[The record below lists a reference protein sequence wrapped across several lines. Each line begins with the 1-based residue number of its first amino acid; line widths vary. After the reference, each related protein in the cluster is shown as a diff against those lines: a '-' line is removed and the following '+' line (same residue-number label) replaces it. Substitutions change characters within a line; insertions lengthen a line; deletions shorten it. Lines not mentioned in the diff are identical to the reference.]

1 MELDQLFS
9 SFSNQTILTIGDVMV
24 DAYLFGAVHRISPE
38 APVPV
43 VSVSGRENRL
53 GGAANVALNLRSLGV
68 RTILC
73 SIVGEDEKGRIF
85 RDLMQESGLSTE
97 GIIAAPG
104 RKTTCKTRIIAGT
117 QHTLRVDDEVNTP
130 VDSELEKALISRVAE
145 IASQTKLNAIIF
157 EDYDKGTLTP
167 RIISGIIEIARQY
180 NIPTLVD
187 PKKRNF
193 DFYTGVTLFKPNFKE
208 LTDGMKLEIEK
219 NDFEAIAAAC
229 KTFQQQHTIQYMLV
243 TLSEMGVLISSH
255 EGYHRMKAKIRQ
267 ISDVSGAGDTVIS
280 VAAACLAAGIAPK
293 DIANIANIA
302 GGLVCEQPGVVPI
315 DKELLLS
322 EIKLHA

>member
-1 MELDQLFS
+1 MEIDQIFS
-9 SFSNQTILTIGDVMV
+9 SFSNQNILAIGDVMV

-43 VSVSGRENRL
+43 VSVTGRENRL

-68 RTILC
+68 RPILC
-73 SIVGEDEKGRIF
+73 SVVGDDEKGRIF
-85 RDLMQESGLSTE
+85 GELMQEAGLTAE
-97 GIIAAPG
+97 GIIASPD

-117 QHTLRVDDEVNTP
+117 QHTLRVDDELCAP
-130 VDSELEKALISRVAE
+130 VSTELETALIARVAE
-145 IASQTKLNAIIF
+145 IAGRTKIDAIIF
-157 EDYDKGTLTP
+157 EDYDKGSLTP
-167 RIISGIIEIARQY
+167 RIIAEIIGIAKQKG
-180 NIPTLVD
+180 IPTLVD

-193 DFYTGVTLFKPNFKE
+193 DHYAGVTLFKPNFKE
-208 LTDGMKLEIEK
+208 LMEGLKLEMEK
-219 NDFEAIAAAC
+219 TDFDAIASAC
-229 KTFQQQHTIQYMLV
+229 KTFQQTHSIRYMLV
-243 TLSEMGVLISSH
+243 TLSEMGVLISAQD
-255 EGYHRMKAKIRQ
+255 GYHRMKAKIRQ

-280 VAAACLAAGIAPK
+280 VAAACLAAGIAPQ

-322 EIKLHA
+322 EIKIHA